1 MKWFDRL
8 RDPKRRDRSGEP
20 AHGVHLTIAGAPE
33 PGADAR
39 IWAVGGGKG
48 GVGKTMV
55 ATNIGVL
62 LSRQGYRVLLVDAD
76 LGAANLHT
84 FLGVEGSKVS
94 LSSFLKGR
102 VRDVETLI
110 SKTGIPN
117 LELISGAKDS
127 LDIADIDEKAVS
139 RLRDALRK
147 VNFDYVIIDVSP
159 GTSSR
164 TMDIFL
170 IADEGVVVTTPE
182 PTSVE
187 NTYRFLK
194 CLMLRWIRHAINSEE
209 DSRLKELLGQVFSGD
224 WSKRIKTVADI
235 VAQLKQMDTDQGEAL
250 KSLLGD
256 ISLSIILNRSVSP
269 DDMELGSS
277 MRRAC
282 RDYFGID
289 IAYLGAIC
297 QETSVE
303 ESVRLRRPLTV
314 HYNSSSAA
322 VAVEACVRNLMGNRN
337 RQNSP
342 RAAER

>member
-8 RDPKRRDRSGEP
+8 RDHKRHDRSGEP
-20 AHGVHLTIAGAPE
+20 NHGVHLAIAGTPE
-33 PGADAR
+33 PGTDAR

-48 GVGKTMV
+48 GVGKTML
-55 ATNIGVL
+55 ATNIAVL

-94 LSSFLKGR
+94 LSSFLKGK
-102 VRDVETLI
+102 VRDVEALI
-110 SKTGIPN
+110 TRTGIPN

-127 LDIADIDEKAVS
+127 LDIADVEEKAVL
-139 RLRDALRK
+139 RLRDALKK
-147 VNFDYVIIDVSP
+147 VNFDYVVIDLSP

-194 CLMLRWIRHAINSEE
+194 CLMLRWIRHVINSEE

-224 WSKRIKTVADI
+224 WSKRIKTVSDI
-235 VAQLKQMDTDQGEAL
+235 VSQLKQMDTDQGEVL

-256 ISLSIILNRSVSP
+256 IRLSIILNRSGRP
-269 DDMELGSS
+269 DDTELGNS

-289 IAYLGAIC
+289 IAYLGAVC

-303 ESVRLRRPLTV
+303 ESVRLRKPLTV
-314 HYNSSSAA
+314 HYNSSAA
-322 VAVEACVRNLMGNRN
+322 AEAVQSCVRNLMGNRN

-342 RAAER
+342 QAAER